1 MVSVCFVTNEL
12 YPLKPGGIGRLMY
25 NFAIDNLEA
34 PTPADLH
41 YLLPADARG
50 EADAIRD
57 AYTGLA
63 TVHFCSDELSSLGE
77 FGQYLRQLGESG
89 DPDVPRSSN
98 LDEHFLKSLK
108 YYSGLLAAQATAGF
122 DFDIIEFPD
131 FGGWAV
137 AAQAA
142 KKAGLAFKNSV
153 ISVRLHST
161 FGLITL
167 AERYYH
173 RPSLWL
179 SAIWDMERISLQ
191 DADLVVGHLESIA
204 DYNARA
210 YRFPQTW
217 RSRVITEFP
226 PITID
231 EPTGGSVR
239 MAARRPA
246 QDFVFSSRLQPFK
259 RPDTFIRAAV
269 RMLRDDPACPSLF
282 HVASYG
288 WDQTYIQWLESLV
301 PVDLRLRIR
310 FHPTL
315 TQDERAQLLRR
326 SIVVI
331 PSIYESLCLFAYE
344 SAMVGSKVILN
355 RECAA
360 FGSGPRWQDGVNCLM
375 FDGNYVHLAEVMK
388 NALTW
393 TASGLVDATP
403 DVPYWESH
411 ETAAAIASTAVAEPS
426 RLAVLCYGFS
436 TLAEVNR
443 QLLRVADR
451 PVGRSSVDPTYH
463 AIVPRA
469 LLKEASGAARLPVV
483 AGFQLHPI
491 DSWEVTADDI
501 DAVLGQM
508 TAEVV
513 AFSPVDMLVDP
524 IFIETAWK
532 ALDADPAL
540 AAVTSHTLMTG
551 DDLDTTPLKARL
563 YAGGLLTAAA
573 ATTRVCHRAS
583 IFRRDAIKRVGLLM
597 DGGDRWYEDLCARM
611 VDTGCRFLCLPA
623 APVREKAVRPHSRI
637 SDELYFSTRANDLG
651 LQLELPY
658 PLGSL
663 SHTLPGDFRMGDAP
677 IPEIRPYRTVGVK
690 SWPHAN
696 FARSEITSS
705 KGTDRDRYRD
715 IKVRVG
721 DLRIKNRGW
730 DSVQFKLAVF
740 NNLPEISL
748 REQSD
753 IIFDS
758 WPPSRSDQWGHLVEY
773 CPRVQ
778 EGKGQT
784 IAEALLELSLEDR
797 SRLGSL
803 VRALPTIVKAAE
815 PIKGIDQGAWVH
827 AAEALREHWERD
839 GWE

>member
-34 PTPADLH
+34 PAPTDLH
-41 YLLPADARG
+41 YLLPADARDQ
-50 EADAIRD
+50 ADAIRE

-77 FGQYLRQLGESG
+77 FGQYLRQLAESG

-98 LDEHFLKSLK
+98 LDEHLLKSLK
-108 YYSGLLAAQATAGF
+108 YYSGLLAAQAAAGLE
-122 DFDIIEFPD
+122 FDIIEFPD
-131 FGGWAV
+131 FGGWAM

-142 KKAGLAFKNSV
+142 KKAGLAFANTV

-179 SAIWDMERISLQ
+179 SAIWDMERITLQ

-210 YRFPQTW
+210 YRLPDTW
-217 RSRVITEFP
+217 RSRVVTEFP

-231 EPTGGSVR
+231 EPVGGPVR

-246 QDFVFSSRLQPFK
+246 QDFIFSSRLQPFK
-259 RPDTFIRAAV
+259 RPDTFVRAAV
-269 RMLRDDPACPSLF
+269 RLLRDDPGCPSLF

-288 WDQTYIQWLESLV
+288 WDQTYIRWLEALV
-301 PVDLRLRIR
+301 PPELRLRIR

-315 TQDERAQLLRR
+315 TQEERAQLLRR

-344 SAMVGSKVILN
+344 SAMVGLKVILN

-360 FGSGPRWQDGVNCLM
+360 FGEGPRWADGVNCLM
-375 FDGNYVHLAEVMK
+375 FDGNYIDLARVMK
-388 NALTW
+388 AALTW
-393 TASGLVDATP
+393 TPTGLVDATP

-411 ETAAAIASTAVAEPS
+411 APASPPAPAAPGAT
-426 RLAVLCYGFS
+426 RLGVLCYGFS
-436 TLAEVNR
+436 TLAEVNQ

-451 PVGRSSVDPTYH
+451 QADGAREIHEYH
-463 AIVPRA
+463 AIVPRL
-469 LLKEASGAARLPVV
+469 LLKEASGAASLPVV
-483 AGFQLHPI
+483 RGVQLHPI

-501 DAVLGQM
+501 AATLGQM

-513 AFSPVDMLVDP
+513 AFAPIDMLVDP
-524 IFIETAWK
+524 IFVDTAVT
-532 ALDADPAL
+532 AL
-540 AAVTSHTLMTG
+540 AADPDLAVVTSHTLMTG
-551 DDLDTTPLKARL
+551 DNLEDTPAKVRL

-583 IFRRDAIKRVGLLM
+583 VFRRDVIKAVGLRM
-597 DGGDRWYEDLCARM
+597 DGGDRWFEDLCARM
-611 VDTGCRFLCLPA
+611 VDAGRRIVCLPA
-623 APVREKAVRPHSRI
+623 APVRERSVRPYSRI

-651 LQLELPY
+651 LQLAAPY

-677 IPEIRPYRTVGVK
+677 IPETRPYRTVGVA

-696 FARSEITSS
+696 FGKAEITAS
-705 KGTDRDRYRD
+705 KGTERDRYRD

-740 NNLPEISL
+740 NHLPEIIL
-748 REQSD
+748 REQKD
-753 IIFDS
+753 IIFDA
-758 WPPSRSDQWGHLVEY
+758 WPPTRSDQWGHLVEY
-773 CPRVQ
+773 CPKAQ
-778 EGKGQT
+778 EGKGQVV
-784 IAEALLELSLEDR
+784 AEALMDLSPEDR
-797 SRLGSL
+797 YRLGSL
-803 VRALPTIVKAAE
+803 VRALATIVKAAE
-815 PIKGIDQGAWVH
+815 PPKGIDHGSWVS